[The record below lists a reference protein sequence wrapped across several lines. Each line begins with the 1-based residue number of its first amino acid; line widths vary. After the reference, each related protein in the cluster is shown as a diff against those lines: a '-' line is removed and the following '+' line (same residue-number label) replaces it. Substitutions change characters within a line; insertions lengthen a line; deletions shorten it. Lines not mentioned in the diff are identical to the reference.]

1 MNVNRLMTVNFHGT
15 ALYASTIK
23 GTVFVALKPMVEAM
37 GLAWQGQLERI
48 KRHPTLSEGIS
59 VMLIPTPQGPQNSVG
74 IRLNLVPG
82 WLFTISTLRI
92 KSAQIRASVQLFQ
105 RECFD
110 VLWEHFSG
118 QRQPEHAPTNEYE
131 RLSVALV
138 NEARLT
144 FGIRAAAQI
153 WEQRGLPRVPAMAE
167 LFKQG
172 DLFDRLEHHAA

>member
-1 MNVNRLMTVNFHGT
+1 MNMNMLMTVNFHGT
-15 ALYASTIK
+15 ALYASKVK
-23 GTVFVALKPMVEAM
+23 GTVFVALKPMAEAM
-37 GLAWQGQLERI
+37 GLAWQGQLERA
-48 KRHPTLSEGIS
+48 KRHPTLREGIS

-74 IRLNLVPG
+74 LRLSFVPG
-82 WLFTISTLRI
+82 WLFTISTMRI
-92 KSAQIRASVQLFQ
+92 KSAEIRERVQLFQ

-118 QRQPEHAPTNEYE
+118 ERKQEHGQSTEYE
-131 RLSVALV
+131 RLSVSLV